1 MRIVIRADA
10 SVTIGSGHVVRCLT
24 LAAQLAE
31 GGDTVAFVCRQLP
44 EALEQRIAAAGHRL
58 HRLAPPAVEPGDRNA
73 HGDWLGVPWQD
84 DARDTAAAV
93 AALGGADW
101 LVADHYALDE
111 QWESRLRSHAARIMV
126 IDDLADRY
134 HDCDLLVD
142 HNVAA
147 EPMGR
152 YEGLLPPHALCLA
165 GPRFA
170 LLRPEW
176 AGLRA
181 GLALMDDAAGHGP
194 RRVLVSYGGTDPTG
208 ETAKAIE
215 ALARLSFP
223 VAADVVIGTANP
235 QRRRIEA
242 LVAQHDF
249 ATLTMDT
256 PRLAE
261 LAAAADLALG
271 AAGGSALERCCVG
284 LPSVLTV
291 CGANQAPGSAALAAA
306 GAALNLGDAD
316 TVTVERLHAVLEGL
330 NACPDLLAHMS
341 QQALAQC
348 DGQGARRVVQRMR
361 ALSLRLRPAT
371 ADDCDPMWHWR
382 NHPDNR
388 RHARNPGP
396 IALDRHRQWFAA
408 TLADPC
414 RLLLVAEDDAGPAGV
429 LRFDLDLDTAQA
441 ATAEVSI
448 YLVPERHGQGLG
460 SVLLGLGEAWLA
472 QHHPAVHA
480 IEAEV
485 HEANAASMAIFFEA
499 GYEPARQILVKRLA
513 PRKGS

>member
-44 EALEQRIAAAGHRL
+44 ESLAERIEAAGHRL
-58 HRLAPPAVEPGDRNA
+58 HRLATPAIAPGDRNA

-84 DARDTAAAV
+84 DARDTAAAI

-101 LVADHYALDE
+101 LVVDHYALDE
-111 QWESRLRSHAARIMV
+111 QWESRLRSHAGRIMV

-147 EPMGR
+147 EPRAR
-152 YEGLLPPHALCLA
+152 YEGLLPSSALCLA

-176 AGLRA
+176 AALRA
-181 GLALMDDAAGHGP
+181 GLALMNEAAGHAP

-215 ALARLSFP
+215 ALARVSFP
-223 VAADVVIGTANP
+223 VEADVVIGTANP
-235 QRRRIEA
+235 QRQRIEA
-242 LVAQHDF
+242 LVAQHPF
-249 ATLTMDT
+249 ATLTLDT

-291 CGANQAPGSAALAAA
+291 CGANQAPGSAALAAF

-316 TVTVERLHAVLEGL
+316 TVTVARLHAVLEGL
-330 NACPDLLAHMS
+330 AACPDLLAHMS
-341 QQALAQC
+341 QQALALC

-361 ALSLRLRPAT
+361 ALDLRLRSAT
-371 ADDCDPMWHWR
+371 TDDCDVMWDWR

-388 RHARNPGP
+388 RHARHPEP
-396 IALDRHRQWFAA
+396 IVLSQHREWFAA
-408 TLADPC
+408 TLADRR
-414 RLLLVAEDDAGPAGV
+414 RLLLVAEDAAGPAGV
-429 LRFDLDLDTAQA
+429 LRFDLDGEA
-441 ATAEVSI
+441 ALASTAEVSI
-448 YLVPERHGQGLG
+448 YLVPARHGQGLG
-460 SVLLGLGEAWLA
+460 SVLLELGQQWLA
-472 QHHPAVHA
+472 QHYPSVQA

-485 HEANAASMAIFFEA
+485 LEANAASMAIFFEA